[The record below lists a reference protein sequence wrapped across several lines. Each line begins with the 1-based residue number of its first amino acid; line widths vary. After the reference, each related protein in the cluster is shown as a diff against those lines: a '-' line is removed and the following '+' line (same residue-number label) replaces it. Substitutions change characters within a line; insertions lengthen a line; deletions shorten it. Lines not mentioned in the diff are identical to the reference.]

1 MAQTGYTPIQ
11 LYRTTTAAAT
21 PSAVNLADG
30 ELAINTNDGRLFYKD
45 SGGIVQTIGAKLGT
59 NVATALGTAVG
70 TAGAVVVNGGALGT
84 PSSGTLTNATGLPL
98 STGVTGTLALASGG
112 TGATDAATAR
122 TNLGLGTASAVQ
134 FAQLG
139 LGTAAATNIE
149 LDVSGGI
156 ALNAVAVSASDVD
169 LTAGTY
175 FTKTAAGNL
184 TWTFSNTPASRV
196 VGFVLQLTNGGAY
209 TMTWPASVDWPSG
222 TAPTLTTSG
231 VDILVFITNDGGTT
245 WRGAMS
251 MKDSK

>member
-30 ELAINTNDGRLFYKD
+30 ELAINTTDEKLYFKNA
-45 SGGIVQTIGAKLGT
+45 GGSVKLLAA
-59 NVATALGTAVG
+59 NVTAV
-70 TAGAVVVNGGALGT
+70 AN
-84 PSSGTLTNATGLPL
+84 
-98 STGVTGTLALASGG
+98 GG

-122 TNLGLGTASAVQ
+122 TNLGLGTSSAVQ

-222 TAPTLTTSG
+222 TAPTLTSSG

-245 WRGAMS
+245 WRGAIS

>member
-1 MAQTGYTPIQ
+1 MAQSGFTPIQ
-11 LYRTTTAAAT
+11 LYRTATASAAPT
-21 PSAVNLADG
+21 SGNLADG

-45 SGGIVQTIGAKLGT
+45 SGGVVQIIGARLGT
-59 NVATALGTAVG
+59 NVPTALGVAVG
-70 TAGAVVVNGGALGT
+70 SSGAVVVNGGALGT

-98 STGVTGTLALASGG
+98 STGVSGTLPIANGG
-112 TGATDAATAR
+112 TNASTEGTAR
-122 TNLGLGTASAVQ
+122 TNLGLGTSSSVQ

-139 LGTAAATNIE
+139 LGTAAASNIE

-156 ALNAVAVSASDVD
+156 ALNAVAVVASDID
-169 LTAGTY
+169 LTTGTY

-196 VGFVLQLTNGGAY
+196 VGFVLQLTNGGAFA
-209 TMTWPASVDWPSG
+209 MTWPASVDWPAG
-222 TAPTLTTSG
+222 TAPTLTASG

-245 WRGAMS
+245 WRGAIS

>member
-1 MAQTGYTPIQ
+1 MPDVKISGLPAASSVAGTDELELNQAGTSRKATRTQ
-11 LYRTTTAAAT
+11 LVAGLATSGAVTDSGLTITTARMLGRTTAGTGAIE
-21 PSAVNLADG
+21 
-30 ELAINTNDGRLFYKD
+30 EL
-45 SGGIVQTIGAKLGT
+45 
-59 NVATALGTAVG
+59 
-70 TAGAVVVNGGALGT
+70 
-84 PSSGTLTNATGLPL
+84 SSVPVSL
-98 STGVTGTLALASGG
+98 GG

-122 TNLGLGTASAVQ
+122 TNLGLGTSSAVQ

-139 LGTAAATNIE
+139 LGTAAASNIE